1 MAFLRD
7 DCKRICQRCPGTVEC
22 RLFAFFMKTR
32 HLIPALLALLFV
44 ACTNSPDSPPVKD
57 VPPPSTPRGATTST
71 QPRTTPPLRPNQ
83 ERSDRAAGTTTAT
96 TGQGATPPPF
106 VPSAPGKRVARVS
119 VPGNYVA
126 LTFDDGPSA
135 SLTPRVL
142 DILKEYGASATFFV
156 LGENAARNKS
166 ILARAAS
173 EGHEIASHTWG
184 HVKLTGCSQE
194 KICSE
199 MERTSAVI
207 AEATGRRPSLMRPPY
222 GATNSSIVNLM
233 ADRFGMTSVLW
244 DVDTRDW
251 QHPGVD
257 VVVRRAVGGA
267 RPGSI
272 ILVHDIHASTLAAV
286 EGIVSG
292 LQARG
297 FRLVTVSQL
306 IALGRRAAE
315 EASSSAPSSASSSL
329 PVAAEASPSSASS
342 AGAPQSASRPVGTL
356 VGGTGSSSI
365 GTLPPAPPTQQQE
378 ETSGAWPVSEPISE

>member
-1 MAFLRD
+1 
-7 DCKRICQRCPGTVEC
+7 
-22 RLFAFFMKTR
+22 MKTR
-32 HLIPALLALLFV
+32 HLISGLLALLFV
-44 ACTNSPDSPPVKD
+44 ACTSSPDAPPVKD
-57 VPPPSTPRGATTST
+57 LSSQQAVQGTKTST
-71 QPRTTPPLRPNQ
+71 RPRTTPPLRPTQ
-83 ERSDRAAGTTTAT
+83 GKTTQSATAS
-96 TGQGATPPPF
+96 QGATVTQGATQTRPF

-142 DILKEYGASATFFV
+142 DILREYGAPATFFV

-173 EGHEIASHTWG
+173 EGHEIASHTWS
-184 HVKLTGCSQE
+184 HVKLTSCSQE

-199 MERTSAVI
+199 MERTSTVI

-222 GATNSSIVNLM
+222 GATNAGIVNLM
-233 ADRFGMTSVLW
+233 ANRFGMSSVLW

-257 VVVRRAVGGA
+257 VVVRRAVGNA

-306 IALGRRAAE
+306 IELGRRAAGNP
-315 EASSSAPSSASSSL
+315 APSAPSAPEAPLPASS
-329 PVAAEASPSSASS
+329 PANASS
-342 AGAPQSASRPVGTL
+342 AVAGSPDATPQPTAPPAGQL
-356 VGGTGSSSI
+356 MTGSGSGSI
-365 GTLPPAPPTQQQE
+365 GTLPSPVPSRQTEERE
-378 ETSGAWPVSEPISE
+378 ETSAAWPVERELSE